1 MPADAYVCDGFCS
14 VDVAPSPKSQLQLA
28 IVPSPSELA
37 SVNATVRS
45 VAVHVKSAMGVRF
58 AALADTVWD
67 VVPVAPSSSV
77 TVSVTK

>member
-1 MPADAYVCDGFCS
+1 MCDVFCS
-14 VDVAPSPKSQLQLA
+14 VDVAPSPKSHAHDA
-28 IVPSPSELA
+28 IVPSSSELA

-45 VAVHVKSAMGVRF
+45 VAVHVKSAMGARF